1 MTLNRFVVL
10 LTPIVFA
17 PAAGYAASWLAKHAP
32 GVDIKQSD
40 LQAIFIAG
48 ALIGLAPVVQWLH
61 GWQKHEARQ
70 ADAEHAVE
78 LAVASG
84 GTTPAV
90 MAAAPE
96 QDLADAAGSAA
107 DLDSLDELAAL
118 GDVGEGD
125 PGDEFD
131 DELLSEDGEPAA
143 IPG

>member
-1 MTLNRFVVL
+1 MTLNRFVAL

-48 ALIGLAPVVQWLH
+48 ALIGLAPAAQWLH
-61 GWQKHEARQ
+61 GWQKYEARQ
-70 ADAEHAVE
+70 SDAEHAVE

-84 GTTPAV
+84 GNAPTV
-90 MAAAPE
+90 VAAGPE

-107 DLDSLDELAAL
+107 DLDSLDDLTAL
-118 GDVGEGD
+118 GDVDEGD
-125 PGDEFD
+125 LDDDFD
-131 DELLSEDGEPAA
+131 DALLSEDGEPVA
-143 IPG
+143 IPS

>member
-17 PAAGYAASWLAKHAP
+17 PAAGYAASWLANHAP

-40 LQAIFIAG
+40 LQQIFIAG
-48 ALIGLAPVVQWLH
+48 ALIGLAPAAQWLH

-78 LAVASG
+78 LAMASG
-84 GTTPAV
+84 QNAPTV
-90 MAAAPE
+90 AAAPALDGAE
-96 QDLADAAGSAA
+96 GDPA
-107 DLDSLDELAAL
+107 DLDSLDELAAM
-118 GDVGEGD
+118 GDGGED
-125 PGDEFD
+125 DIDD
-131 DELLSEDGEPAA
+131 DELDGLLSEDGEPVA